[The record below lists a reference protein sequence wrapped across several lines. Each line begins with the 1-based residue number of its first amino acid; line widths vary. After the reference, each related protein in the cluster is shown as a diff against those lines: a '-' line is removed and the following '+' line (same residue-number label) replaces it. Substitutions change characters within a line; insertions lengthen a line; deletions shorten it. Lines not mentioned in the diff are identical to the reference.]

1 MDLDNMDR
9 DTKEIMAESLELPD
23 NALRI
28 LKDITKSFEISSTK
42 SELEISLKTKG
53 DKNLFGII
61 LETIDENMDI
71 NSLMRL

>member
-9 DTKEIMAESLELPD
+9 STKQFIVEEMDIPKTTLTM
-23 NALRI
+23 